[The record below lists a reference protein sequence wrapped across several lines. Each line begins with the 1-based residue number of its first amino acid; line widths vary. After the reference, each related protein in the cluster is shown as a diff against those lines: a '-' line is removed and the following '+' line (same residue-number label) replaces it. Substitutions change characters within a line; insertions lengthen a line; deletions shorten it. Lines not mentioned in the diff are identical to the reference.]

1 MSYLNPPYHNNFQEL
16 CAAMPI
22 FYLDVF
28 EMRAI
33 LRAQGRLLD
42 GACAGLEE
50 IVDANFILTA
60 NEATIRQW
68 ERVFKI
74 TYKSRL
80 TLEQR
85 RRVVIGYIIGFGHIG
100 EPEIRAIIAQYT
112 PNHVDFDFMRG
123 LITIFI
129 DGEVFDEDN
138 MLNTLLR
145 RIPAHLGLNI
155 TVHVRREYRQDLTL
169 LQGGAATIHIHG
181 DPAETRETIT
191 SMLLLSQSA
200 ASGPAFTSDTPTVA
214 WTARTQYSL
223 QQSGAI
229 MADNDGGDT
238 PPVHWAALDTAHLTQ
253 SGVSTA
259 ENDGG
264 DTPPVRRIFTGAA
277 PMTQS
282 GASTSGSDG
291 GDTPPVR
298 RTFTGDATVAHSG
311 FGGAQATT
319 DIPATKRAS
328 TGLEKAAGGLLCYT
342 HIKSKRI
349 D

>member
-1 MSYLNPPYHNNFQEL
+1 M
-16 CAAMPI
+16 
-22 FYLDVF
+22 
-28 EMRAI
+28 
-33 LRAQGRLLD
+33 G
-42 GACAGLEE
+42 
-50 IVDANFILTA
+50 
-60 NEATIRQW
+60 
-68 ERVFKI
+68 RVFKI

-238 PPVHWAALDTAHLTQ
+238 PPVHWGRFRHRSPHAERRIYGRERRGRHATSAAHLYGSSPYDTERRFYIGQ
-253 SGVSTA
+253 RRGRYAPSTK
-259 ENDGG
+259 NLH
-264 DTPPVRRIFTGAA
+264 RR
-277 PMTQS
+277 
-282 GASTSGSDG
+282 
-291 GDTPPVR
+291 R
-298 RTFTGDATVAHSG
+298 YR
-311 FGGAQATT
+311 GAQWLRWSAGDNRYTRNK
-319 DIPATKRAS
+319 A
-328 TGLEKAAGGLLCYT
+328 GLHGPRKGRRRLALLYA
-342 HIKSKRI
+342 HQIQAH
-349 D
+349 

>member
-1 MSYLNPPYHNNFQEL
+1 MPYLNPPYRNNFQEL
-16 CAAMPI
+16 CAAMPL
-22 FYLDVF
+22 FYLDVA

-42 GACAGLEE
+42 GTCAGLEE
-50 IVDANFILTA
+50 IIDANFILTA

-74 TYKSRL
+74 TYKSLL
-80 TLEQR
+80 TLDQR

-100 EPEIRAIIAQYT
+100 EQEIRAIIAQYT
-112 PNHVDFDFMRG
+112 PNRVDFDFMRG

-129 DGEVFDEDN
+129 DGEIFDEDN
-138 MLNTLLR
+138 MLNALLR
-145 RIPAHLGLNI
+145 RIPAHLGLSI

-169 LQGGAATIHIHG
+169 LQGGAASIHIHG
-181 DPAETRETIT
+181 DPAETRATVT
-191 SMLLLSQSA
+191 DMLLLSQSA
-200 ASGPAFTSDTPTVA
+200 ASGPVFTSDTPTVA
-214 WTARTQYSL
+214 WAARMQYSL

-229 MADNDGGDT
+229 LADNDGGDT

-253 SGVSTA
+253 SGASMA
-259 ENDGG
+259 RNDGG
-264 DTPPVRRIFTGAA
+264 DTPPVQRTITGAA
-277 PMTQS
+277 HMTQS
-282 GASTSGSDG
+282 GASTSASDG

-298 RTFTGDATVAHSG
+298 RTVTGEATVAHSG
-311 FGGAQATT
+311 FGGAQAAT
-319 DIPATKRAS
+319 DTPATKRAS

-342 HIKSKRI
+342 HITSRRI